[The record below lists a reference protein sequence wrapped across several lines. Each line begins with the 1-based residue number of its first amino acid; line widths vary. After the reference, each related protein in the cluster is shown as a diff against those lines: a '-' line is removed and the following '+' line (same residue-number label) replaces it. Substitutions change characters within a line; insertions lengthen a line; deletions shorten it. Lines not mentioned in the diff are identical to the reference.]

1 MAALAAREGKV
12 DLAAARGSLAKAGR
26 ASLDKAEAA
35 KALAARVLA
44 GKANSGAKGK
54 ASVARVPSGKLN
66 WASAKGL
73 SARASRVLAAKECS
87 NLGGQQV
94 PFGGNGLQLPFGQ
107 ANNPLLGNFQPNQT
121 TPPFQSLGNAYG
133 SSPLN
138 GAPVSAQPQTFD
150 ALRYV
155 VSPWEQLGANV
166 YVPYPDRY
174 QLGPGDMLTVT
185 ILSPYMDAKTST

>member
-1 MAALAAREGKV
+1 MAQPGGIGSLSQLGSQPGAAQALSQLSQGPNGLGQLATTAALAALAAREGKV

-66 WASAKGL
+66 WVSAKGL

-87 NLGGQQV
+87 NFGGQQV

-107 ANNPLLGNFQPNQT
+107 ANNPLLGNSQPNQT
-121 TPPFQSLGNAYG
+121 TP
-133 SSPLN
+133 SSIPRECLWIE
-138 GAPVSAQPQTFD
+138 PIKRSAGERTATD
-150 ALRYV
+150 V
-155 VSPWEQLGANV
+155 
-166 YVPYPDRY
+166 
-174 QLGPGDMLTVT
+174 
-185 ILSPYMDAKTST
+185 